1 MKILLHNLPKYV
13 IKIRKELQKNFYEDI
28 SLIIL
33 SYIKTNAEIH
43 ENKEIKKAVIGV
55 PSHFNNLQ
63 KDVTIKVAKIAGF
76 EEIKLINEPTAA
88 AITYV
93 DIIK

>member
-1 MKILLHNLPKYV
+1 M
-13 IKIRKELQKNFYEDI
+13 
-28 SLIIL
+28 
-33 SYIKTNAEIH
+33 
-43 ENKEIKKAVIGV
+43 IGV